1 MGYLRILLLICLLGS
16 ITKILAQ
23 PQTLEIEQQKQTA
36 YQLNTPFKAIYNH
49 YHNLERGSYNPT
61 LASYSL
67 AVVGNLTPEQRLE
80 HTIQLYQVL
89 KGNGLYF
96 DEEEIPKAS
105 DYLDTLRKKNIYI
118 PFENF
123 PEIFLVRTNF
133 RGQYIWVYSP
143 ETVAAIPSLY
153 ARTFPFGSGL
163 IFGEFLQEKNPEII
177 FGLDYLRL
185 LALLFLLI
193 VPFLFFK
200 LFNRI
205 VAIPLRRLVGR
216 LTEEDLKKRRIRRL
230 ARPLSLYVTFFLVRR
245 LIPFFLFPVLW
256 SYYLLFIVEIAMPV
270 FALLMVLAL
279 VDFTFIYLEKN
290 INREK
295 HGWYVQMLPFFRTL
309 IKIIAITLGLIVIL
323 ENLDLNVT
331 ALLAGLSIGGLAFAL
346 AAQDTIKNLFGS
358 VMIFIDQP
366 FRVGDWIMAEGIDGE
381 VEEIGVRST
390 RVRTFY
396 NSVLHVPNG
405 KMADMTIDNLGMRV
419 FRRYRTTLGVTY
431 DTPPALMRAF
441 LEGVREIIKRHP
453 DTRKDVY
460 AVHFLDYQNASL
472 GILLNVFFL
481 SPDFSEEWK
490 SRESLNLEIFELAAF
505 LGIRFAFPTQ
515 TIHIEQ
521 MPGHESLSPKYND
534 LSPEALNAKL
544 STFFEQKKQTNTQD

>member
-1 MGYLRILLLICLLGS
+1 MGVGFMKLH
-16 ITKILAQ
+16 AQ

-67 AVVGNLTPEQRLE
+67 AVVGSLTPEQRLE
-80 HTIQLYQVL
+80 HTIQLYQIL

-96 DEEEIPKAS
+96 EEEQIPKEV
-105 DYLDTLRKKNIYI
+105 DYMDTLRKKNVYV
-118 PFENF
+118 PFESF

-133 RGQYIWVYSP
+133 RGQFIWIYSP

-153 ARTFPFGSGL
+153 ARTFPFGAGL

-185 LALLFLLI
+185 LALVILI
-193 VPFLFFK
+193 IIPFLFFK
-200 LFNRI
+200 LFNRV
-205 VAIPLRRLVGR
+205 VALLLRKIIGR
-216 LTEEDLKKRRIRRL
+216 LSEEDTKKRRIRRL
-230 ARPLSLYVTFFLVRR
+230 ARPLSLYVTFFIVNR
-245 LIPFFLFPVLW
+245 LIPFFLFPALW
-256 SYYLLFIVEIAMPV
+256 SYYLLFIVDISMPV
-270 FALLMVLAL
+270 FALLMILAL
-279 VDFTFIYLEKN
+279 VDYTFIYVEKN

-295 HGWYVQMLPFFRTL
+295 HGWYVQILPFFRTL
-309 IKIIAITLGLIVIL
+309 LKIITITIGLTVIL

-390 RVRTFY
+390 RVRTYY

-405 KMADMTIDNLGMRV
+405 KMADMTIDNMGMRV
-419 FRRYRTTLGVTY
+419 YRRYRTTLNVTY
-431 DTPPALMRAF
+431 DTPPALMRIF
-441 LEGVREIIKRHP
+441 LEGVSEIIKRHP
-453 DTRKDVY
+453 DTRKDLF
-460 AVHFLDYQNASL
+460 AVRFLDYQAASL
-472 GILLNVFFL
+472 GIMLNVFFV
-481 SPDFSEEWK
+481 SSNFSEEWK
-490 SRESLNLEIFELAAF
+490 SRESLNLEIFELASF

-521 MPGHESLSPKYND
+521 MPGHESLSPKYTQLN
-534 LSPEALNAKL
+534 PEALSVKL
-544 STFFEQKKQTNTQD
+544 VTFFEQKKQTSTQD